1 MALVLGEQD
10 IYALADIK
18 ELISVLENAQIEYS
32 RGKAVQPMRSRV
44 QISPYSGFLDIM
56 PGYLEKNDA
65 LSVKVLTSR
74 KNNPDAGRPI
84 IYATVL
90 LIDAPSGRVMAIM
103 DGGSVTA
110 IRTAGVSGVATR
122 YLAKKDA
129 QSLAIIGTGRQARTH
144 LWSMINVRPIKDII
158 AYDRHIDNAESFKRE
173 MENRFSL
180 KILLSKTVEDAVK
193 TADIVV
199 LSTTTTEPILRGDWL
214 REGMHINSIASATP
228 NVRELDTT
236 VVKKSKLVVD
246 SKEAALLE
254 SGDIL
259 TPIAEGEIPSDP
271 IHAEV
276 GEIASGKKPGRV
288 NDQEITLYKSMGLAI
303 QDAAAAKWL
312 YQKARE
318 RGRGMEVKI

>member
-1 MALVLGEQD
+1 MTLVLGELD
-10 IYALADIK
+10 VNALTEMTA
-18 ELISVLENAQIEYS
+18 LISVLENGQIEHS
-32 RGKAVQPMRSRV
+32 RGKVVQPMRSRV
-44 QISPYSGFLDIM
+44 TISPYPGFLDIM
-56 PGYLEKNDA
+56 PGYVKKSDA

-74 KNNPDAGRPI
+74 KNNREAGRPV

-90 LIDAPSGRVMAIM
+90 LIDARSGRLMAIM

-110 IRTAGVSGVATR
+110 IRTAAVSGVATR
-122 YLAKKDA
+122 YLARKDA
-129 QSLAIIGTGRQARTH
+129 RSLAVIGTGRQARTH
-144 LWSMINVRPIKDII
+144 LWSMLNVRPIEKII
-158 AYDRHIDNAESFKRE
+158 AHDHHIESAERFKQE
-173 MENRFSL
+173 MENRFHV
-180 KILLSKTVEDAVK
+180 KIVLVESVEDAVK

-199 LSTTTTEPILRGDWL
+199 LSTTTTDPVLRGDWL

-236 VVKKSKLVVD
+236 AIKKSKVVVD
-246 SKEAALLE
+246 SKEVALLE

-259 TPIAEGEIPSDP
+259 IPISEGEVTSGH

-276 GEIASGKKPGRV
+276 GEIAAGKKPGRL

-303 QDAAAAKWL
+303 QDTAAANWL

-318 RGRGMEVKI
+318 HGRGIEVNI